1 MPIID
6 PAKVDMKA
14 LNEFVKKGGLLDAAK
29 YEKEIMQKA
38 FTKEELEEKPKK
50 EKK

>member
-14 LNEFVKKGGLLDAAK
+14 LNEFVKNGGLLEAAK
-29 YEKEIMQKA
+29 REKEIMQKV
-38 FTKEELEEKPKK
+38 FTKEELEEKKTKK
-50 EKK
+50 